1 VSKKLQEKQ
10 ARRLAEE
17 QRKKEQQRAARRRN
31 LVTIGIAA
39 VVAIVVVALIAVE
52 QTGDSQATGVARGE
66 AGCGDIEETESAGR
80 NHVPD
85 GSAVRYETSPPTSG
99 NHWEV
104 PAETDFYPPDSLG
117 EVPTERFVH
126 NLEHGQIV
134 IWYSPDAPQSVIDD
148 IENYITAQEG
158 SQKLAIL
165 ATPYSDEPEG
175 YNFTVTA
182 WTESQSCE
190 EFSPDVVDAFREQF
204 QGKGPEQVGVPAFTA
219 DD

>member
-1 VSKKLQEKQ
+1 MSKKLQEKQ

-31 LVTIGIAA
+31 LVTVGIAA
-39 VVAIVVVALIAVE
+39 VVAIVVIALIAVE
-52 QTGDSQATGVARGE
+52 QSGNSQATGVASGE
-66 AGCGDIEETESAGR
+66 AGCGDIEEHESEGR

-85 GSAVRYETSPPTSG
+85 GTAVQYETSPPTSG

-104 PAETDFYPPDSLG
+104 PAETEFYPPESLG

-148 IENYITAQEG
+148 IENYNDAQRGEQRLG
-158 SQKLAIL
+158 IL

-175 YNFTVTA
+175 YNFTITA
-182 WTESQSCE
+182 WTRSQSCE

-204 QGKGPEQVGVPAFTA
+204 QGKGPEQVGVPTFTA
-219 DD
+219 ED